1 MNGKV
6 TYRQQ
11 FTRCGKER
19 CRKCKEGSG
28 HGPYWYAYW
37 SVNGRTVSKYIGTD
51 LPESVKQEQLAAN
64 TPTMTPSS
72 SSPVLRVYVLGQ
84 FRIERKQDQDSWQT
98 IDGRLWHR
106 RRARSLLGCLLSSP
120 NRRLSREQVMDQL
133 WPNLEVEIAANRLNG
148 AVHELRQMLEPD
160 LTRPAAS
167 RLLRLE
173 RDVLELAGHQ
183 QIWVDAEAFENLIKE
198 ADTSTD
204 PARTRQLQEEAA
216 TLYRGSYLLEEL
228 YSEWAGQRRDALQ
241 RAWVGLLLNLAQ
253 SQAENEE
260 YASAIETLDRLRT
273 ADPTNETA
281 LQHLMML
288 LTQRDR
294 RGEALQVYKRHQE
307 MLQRDYESE
316 PLPETIEL
324 YEKLRT
330 GHVPTL
336 YTQKADNTPNTEPLE
351 ELPPLDLSFTR
362 PLFQLGRHYQS
373 RLIGRE
379 RELQTLR
386 QVMRSLEKKANAPIK
401 TAPHNTPST
410 PSATNQQTYQPTS
423 ASRPRHTHFM
433 LLRGE
438 PGIGKTRLAEELSLE
453 AYQHGWTV
461 AWSRSYEQ
469 ESTIPYHPWTDLLR
483 ILFKSTSAFADL
495 VNRKQDT
502 PTDSMLRE
510 LATSSLKLERLGA
523 LLPDLQVLQSTNG
536 QPSIPISLEQ
546 ERLHLWEAALGLIES
561 FSKQHPLLL
570 VLDDL
575 HWADE
580 SSIDLLTYLI
590 HHLQEQSVLL
600 IGTCREGELA
610 PQHKLRTLIADLQR
624 EQAVVVVPVLPLT
637 STQIATLVS
646 HLPQDLVESIQ
657 SQAAGNPF
665 FAEELARYVDTSS
678 NELNGVTGLPEL
690 SSLDA
695 APSASQSH
703 NSYNARKKGS
713 EATTQAEHEHQ
724 QPTVSLP
731 EAIAA
736 VLERRLGRLS
746 QGCQQLLGKA
756 AVIGG
761 SFELR
766 QLLPMAN
773 DSDEDTVLDL
783 LDEALNAGLLIEE
796 GTGANI
802 AYHFWHP
809 LIISHL
815 YSRLSAARRA
825 QLHRRAAEALKATF
839 ANQPEKVATTIVYH
853 LSKGGGDRR
862 TLAYYAEVSGNQA
875 YALAAYAEA
884 QQYYILVFQAL
895 SGDEFTAANHID
907 SPEYIQHIIE
917 REIDQLPF
925 SDPLHLCR
933 ILERIAECSIILGT
947 FAEGR
952 QVYEYILKLRT
963 STRFHRYITT
973 ELALSIEEVEIL
985 RQKEAQIQAML
996 WREIGNSWTYTSE
1009 YEQAN
1014 RCYERGKNVMIQ
1026 SGITSGAA
1034 WACLHLQYGA
1044 LFRLEGDYTQAR
1056 RYLQEA
1062 LSMLEEC
1069 VQAPQ
1074 VPYQRLPMPYLPKE
1088 QGQQNWQVRDLSLT
1102 RIERALTGDP
1112 LEIGYAHERLGI
1124 VAASLGE
1131 VNSALEHLNI
1141 ALTIYE
1147 RSELVSEMARV
1158 CGNLGAVN
1166 IVKGAHDE
1174 ARRYMRRSL
1183 ELAERS
1189 GDLPNMTFV
1198 THNLGDVAQRSGS
1211 LREAETW
1218 FHQSLE
1224 LAERINDRERI
1235 SWSNIALASVQADMG
1250 NLQEALN
1257 SIRRAISISRDIK
1270 STRCIRYALLGLAD
1284 LRITQAIAVQHHPNA
1299 SENVKYRIQLLARAR
1314 TTLQRSISL
1323 EGMEIEN
1330 IIDAKHL
1337 LAMVHFLQG
1346 NLEEAWQTA
1355 QQTLK
1360 DARDYETTRIIERA
1374 YRLLGR
1380 ILHAQGQTDQAMVY
1394 FEQALQICQEHGLRL
1409 DYART
1414 LACYGAL
1421 LLDLDPPTI
1430 MDSDLH
1436 EGASTTP
1443 LQQRGLK
1450 YMQESYQIFHE
1461 CDAAIDLAMT
1471 AQLFSEPALV
1481 RSLT

>member
-37 SVNGRTVSKYIGTD
+37 SVNGRTVSKYIGTN
-51 LPESVKQEQLAAN
+51 LPEAVKQEQLTATTTSTA
-64 TPTMTPSS
+64 
-72 SSPVLRVYVLGQ
+72 SSPAGPLLRVYVLGQ
-84 FRIERKQDQDSWQT
+84 FRIERKVEQGAWQP

-133 WPNLEVEIAANRLNG
+133 WPDLEIEIAANRLNG

-167 RLLRLE
+167 RLLKLE

-204 PARTRQLQEEAA
+204 PVRTRQLQEEAA

-228 YSEWAGQRRDALQ
+228 YSEWASQRRDALQ

-253 SQAENEE
+253 SQAEHEE

-294 RGEALQVYKRHQE
+294 RGEALQVYRRHQE

-316 PLPETIEL
+316 PLPETAEL
-324 YEKLRT
+324 YEKLRN

-336 YTQKADNTPNTEPLE
+336 YTQKPDNTPITEPLE
-351 ELPPLDLSFTR
+351 DLQSHDLTFTR

-379 RELQTLR
+379 REIQTLR
-386 QVMRSLEKKANAPIK
+386 QVMRSLEKR
-401 TAPHNTPST
+401 SSG
-410 PSATNQQTYQPTS
+410 SATATHRSNQHSSTSAQQSQFPPSS
-423 ASRPRHTHFM
+423 ASRPRHTHFV

-483 ILFKSTSAFADL
+483 TLCKSTSVFADL
-495 VNRKQDT
+495 ANRKQDAT
-502 PTDSMLRE
+502 TDTMLRE
-510 LATSSLKLERLGA
+510 LAASPLKLERLST
-523 LLPDLQVLQSTNG
+523 LLPDLQILQSNTG
-536 QPSIPISLEQ
+536 KAAIPVSLEQ
-546 ERLHLWEAALGLIES
+546 ERLHLWEAVLGLIES

-575 HWADE
+575 HWADD

-637 STQIATLVS
+637 STQIGTLVA
-646 HLPQDLVESIQ
+646 HLPRDLVENIQ

-665 FAEELARYVDTSS
+665 FAEELARYADISA
-678 NELNGVTGLPEL
+678 NEQNETTRLNALPTLNATL
-690 SSLDA
+690 SANQPYGNYNTLKKVNEPATQSEPERQ
-695 APSASQSH
+695 PSAI
-703 NSYNARKKGS
+703 
-713 EATTQAEHEHQ
+713 
-724 QPTVSLP
+724 SLP

-766 QLLPMAN
+766 QLVPMAG
-773 DSDEDTVLDL
+773 DADEDTVLDL

-796 GTGANI
+796 GAGANI

-825 QLHRRAAEALKATF
+825 QLHRRAAEMLKATSSS
-839 ANQPEKVATTIVYH
+839 QPEKVATTIVYH
-853 LSKGGGDRR
+853 LSKGGGDRE
-862 TLAYYAEVSGNQA
+862 TLAYYAEISGNQA
-875 YALAAYAEA
+875 YGLAAYTEA

-895 SGDEFTAANHID
+895 SGNEITAANQINAHQ
-907 SPEYIQHIIE
+907 YIQRIIVKDCE
-917 REIDQLPF
+917 QLPF
-925 SDPLHLCR
+925 NDPLHLCR
-933 ILERIAECSIILGT
+933 ILERIAECSIILGA
-947 FAEGR
+947 FADGR
-952 QVYEYILKLRT
+952 QVYEYILHLRT
-963 STRFHRYITT
+963 SARFQRYLSM
-973 ELALSIEEVEIL
+973 ELALSIEEVEAL

-996 WREIGNSWTYTSE
+996 WREIGNTWTYTSE
-1009 YEQAN
+1009 YEPAY
-1014 RCYERGKNVMIQ
+1014 RCYERGKSAMVQ
-1026 SGITSGAA
+1026 AGITSGAA

-1044 LFRLEGDYTQAR
+1044 LFRLEGDYAQAR

-1062 LSMLEEC
+1062 LTMLEE
-1069 VQAPQ
+1069 VVRAPHL
-1074 VPYQRLPMPYLPKE
+1074 PYQRMDTTRESGPH
-1088 QGQQNWQVRDLSLT
+1088 NRRVHDLSLT

-1124 VAASLGE
+1124 VAVSLGE
-1131 VNSALEHLNI
+1131 VNSALEHLDV

-1147 RSELVSEMARV
+1147 QSELVSEMVRV

-1174 ARRYMRRSL
+1174 ARRYMQRAL

-1189 GDLPNMTFV
+1189 GDLPNMTFI

-1211 LREAETW
+1211 LREAEAW
-1218 FHQSLE
+1218 FKRSLE
-1224 LAERINDRERI
+1224 LAARINDRERL
-1235 SWSNIALASVQADMG
+1235 SWSYIALTSIQADMG
-1250 NLQEALN
+1250 NLQEATN
-1257 SIRRAISISRDIK
+1257 SIRRAISISRAIK

-1284 LRITQAIAVQHHPNA
+1284 LRITQAIATQHYPDD
-1299 SENVKYRIQLLARAR
+1299 NVRGRYRAQLLARAR
-1314 TTLQRSISL
+1314 KTLQRSIAL
-1323 EGMEIEN
+1323 EGMEAEN
-1330 IIDAKHL
+1330 IIDAKHS
-1337 LAMVHFLQG
+1337 LAMVYFLLG
-1346 NLEEAWQTA
+1346 NLESAHEIAL
-1355 QQTLK
+1355 QTLK
-1360 DARDYETTRIIERA
+1360 DAQDYETMRIIERA

-1380 ILHAQGQTDQAMVY
+1380 IMQAQGQPDQAVAY
-1394 FEQALQICQEHGLRL
+1394 FQQALHICQEHGLRL

-1414 LACYGAL
+1414 LSCYGAL
-1421 LLDLDPPTI
+1421 LLDQDPSAVLDTG
-1430 MDSDLH
+1430 DLD
-1436 EGASTTP
+1436 EDTP
-1443 LQQRGLK
+1443 GTSIHQRGLNYIK
-1450 YMQESYQIFHE
+1450 ESYQLFRE
-1461 CDAAIDLAMT
+1461 CHAAIDLAMT
-1471 AQLFSEPALV
+1471 EQFFSQPALV

>member
-37 SVNGRTVSKYIGTD
+37 SVNGRTVSKYIGTN
-51 LPESVKQEQLAAN
+51 LPEAVKQEQLAVA
-64 TPTMTPSS
+64 TTSTASAPSE
-72 SSPVLRVYVLGQ
+72 PVLRVYVLGQ
-84 FRIERKQDQDSWQT
+84 FRIERKTEQGVWQA

-133 WPNLEVEIAANRLNG
+133 WPDLEIDIAANRLNG

-160 LTRPAAS
+160 LSRPAAS
-167 RLLRLE
+167 RLLKLE

-204 PARTRQLQEEAA
+204 AVRTRQLQEEAA

-273 ADPTNETA
+273 TDPTNETA

-294 RGEALQVYKRHQE
+294 RGEALQVYRRHQE

-316 PLPETIEL
+316 PLPETVDL
-324 YEKLRT
+324 YEKLRN

-336 YTQKADNTPNTEPLE
+336 YIQKTTQKTDSAPVTEPLE
-351 ELPPLDLSFTR
+351 EPQPVDLTITR

-379 RELQTLR
+379 REIQTLR
-386 QVMRSLEKKANAPIK
+386 QVMRSLEKKTVGPPTSAANDQPLLTANARQAQFPP
-401 TAPHNTPST
+401 A
-410 PSATNQQTYQPTS
+410 S
-423 ASRPRHTHFM
+423 ASRPRHTHFV

-483 ILFKSTSAFADL
+483 TLCKSTSIFADL
-495 VNRKQDT
+495 ANRKPDAATDT
-502 PTDSMLRE
+502 MLRE
-510 LATSSLKLERLGA
+510 LAASPLKLERLST
-523 LLPDLQVLQSTNG
+523 LLPDLQILQPGTG
-536 QPSIPISLEQ
+536 KATIPISLEQ
-546 ERLHLWEAALGLIES
+546 ERLHLWEAVLGLIET

-575 HWADE
+575 HWADD

-624 EQAVVVVPVLPLT
+624 EQAVVVVPVQPLT
-637 STQIATLVS
+637 STQIGTLVA

-665 FAEELARYVDTSS
+665 FAEELARYVDTPA
-678 NELNGVTGLPEL
+678 NEQNDATRLSALSTLNTAL
-690 SSLDA
+690 ST
-695 APSASQSH
+695 SQPYGSF
-703 NSYNARKKGS
+703 NARQKVNGTTAQPDP
-713 EATTQAEHEHQ
+713 ERQPATI
-724 QPTVSLP
+724 SLP

-766 QLLPMAN
+766 QLVPMAG
-773 DSDEDTVLDL
+773 DADEDTVLDL

-796 GTGANI
+796 GAGANI

-825 QLHRRAAEALKATF
+825 QLHRRAAETLIATSASQQEKA
-839 ANQPEKVATTIVYH
+839 ATTIVYH
-853 LSKGGGDRR
+853 LSKGGGDRE
-862 TLAYYAEVSGNQA
+862 TLACYAEISGNQA
-875 YALAAYAEA
+875 YELAAYTEA

-895 SGDEFTAANHID
+895 SGNEVTAANQINAHH
-907 SPEYIQHIIE
+907 YIQHIIARDYE
-917 REIDQLPF
+917 QLPF
-925 SDPLHLCR
+925 TDPLHLCR
-933 ILERIAECSIILGT
+933 ILERIAECSIILGA
-947 FAEGR
+947 FADGR
-952 QVYEYILKLRT
+952 QVYEYILQLRT
-963 STRFHRYITT
+963 SARFQRYLSM
-973 ELALSIEEVEIL
+973 ELAIAQEEVEAL
-985 RQKEAQIQAML
+985 KKKEAQIQAML
-996 WREIGNSWTYTSE
+996 WREIGNTWTYTSE
-1009 YEQAN
+1009 YEPAY
-1014 RCYERGKNVMIQ
+1014 RCYERGKAVMVQ
-1026 SGITSGAA
+1026 AGITSGAA

-1044 LFRLEGDYTQAR
+1044 LYRLEGDYTQAR

-1062 LSMLEEC
+1062 LTMLEEV

-1074 VPYQRLPMPYLPKE
+1074 LPYQRIDITREAGP
-1088 QGQQNWQVRDLSLT
+1088 QGRRVNDLSLT

-1124 VAASLGE
+1124 VAVSLGE
-1131 VNSALEHLNI
+1131 VNSALEHLDV

-1147 RSELVSEMARV
+1147 QSELVSEMARV

-1166 IVKGAHDE
+1166 IVKGSHDE
-1174 ARRYMRRSL
+1174 ARRYMQRSL

-1211 LREAETW
+1211 LSEAEAW
-1218 FHQSLE
+1218 FKRSLE
-1224 LAERINDRERI
+1224 LAERINDRERL
-1235 SWSNIALASVQADMG
+1235 SGSNVSLASVQADMG
-1250 NLQEALN
+1250 NLQEATS
-1257 SIRRAISISRDIK
+1257 SIRRAISISRAIK
-1270 STRCIRYALLGLAD
+1270 STRCIRSALLGLAD
-1284 LRITQAIAVQHHPNA
+1284 LRIAQAIATQHYPDDSVRNH
-1299 SENVKYRIQLLARAR
+1299 YRDQLLIRAGK
-1314 TTLQRSISL
+1314 TLQRSIAL

-1337 LAMVHFLQG
+1337 LAMVHFLLG
-1346 NLEEAWQTA
+1346 NLESAREIA

-1360 DARDYETTRIIERA
+1360 DAQDYETTRIVERA

-1380 ILHAQGQTDQAMVY
+1380 IRHAQGQP
-1394 FEQALQICQEHGLRL
+1394 EQAITYFQQALDICQEHGLRL

-1421 LLDLDPPTI
+1421 LLDQDRASMPA
-1430 MDSDLH
+1430 MDNLNAKTP
-1436 EGASTTP
+1436 AS
-1443 LQQRGLK
+1443 QRGLVYIK
-1450 YMQESYQIFHE
+1450 ESYQIFRE
-1461 CDAAIDLAMT
+1461 CHAAIDLAM
-1471 AQLFSEPALV
+1471 AEQLLSRAALV